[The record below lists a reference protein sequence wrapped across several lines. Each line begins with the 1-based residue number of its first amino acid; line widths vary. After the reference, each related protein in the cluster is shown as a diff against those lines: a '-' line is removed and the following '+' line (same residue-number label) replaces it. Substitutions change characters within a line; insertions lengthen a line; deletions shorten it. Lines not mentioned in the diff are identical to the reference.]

1 MLRLQRKSLLI
12 ERKGEMD
19 LEAREKA
26 ELAVEALEDK
36 KAEEVKILDVSTLTE
51 IADHFVLATA
61 NNKNQ
66 LEALVDAVEEKL
78 GKNGIVPKSI
88 EGKPQDNTQ
97 WILMDYNDVIIHIF
111 TKEGRE
117 FYDLERIWKK

>member
-1 MLRLQRKSLLI
+1 M
-12 ERKGEMD
+12 
-19 LEAREKA
+19 EAKEKA

-36 KAEEVKILDVSTLTE
+36 KAEDVKVLDVSSLTE

-78 GKNGIVPKSI
+78 LKNGIVPRSI
-88 EGKPQDNTQ
+88 EGKPQDGTL
-97 WILMDYNDVIIHIF
+97 WILMDYNDIIIHLF

>member
-1 MLRLQRKSLLI
+1 M
-12 ERKGEMD
+12 
-19 LEAREKA
+19 EAREKA

-61 NNKNQ
+61 NNRNQ

-78 GKNGIVPKSI
+78 GKNGIIPKSI

-97 WILMDYNDVIIHIF
+97 WILMDYHDVIIHIF

>member
-1 MLRLQRKSLLI
+1 M
-12 ERKGEMD
+12 
-19 LEAREKA
+19 EAKEKA

-36 KAEEVKILDVSTLTE
+36 KAEDVKVLDVSSLTE
-51 IADHFVLATA
+51 IADHFVLAMA

-78 GKNGIVPKSI
+78 GRNGIIPKSI
-88 EGKPQDNTQ
+88 EGRPQEGTL